1 MSSQPRV
8 VQTGALPANT
18 VKPLE
23 PGSSNVFDSAIQ
35 KSNNQTVAQN
45 ALIGNNK
52 TGGKKRKSRLRGGA
66 APLSPAPVQP
76 PVVQVAAAPSYAV
89 NKTETNDINA
99 QIAGLAVSNQ
109 NNAAFDATV
118 GGTQADTARIAAE
131 QQAVY
136 SGVGGSVKRRR
147 TTAKSKKGGSWPVW
161 GCLSGGK
168 KSRKTRRSRRKT
180 RKHMKRHR
188 H

>member
-8 VQTGALPANT
+8 VQTGALPPNNIQ
-18 VKPLE
+18 PLE
-23 PGSSNVFDSAIQ
+23 PGSPNVFQSAIQ
-35 KSNNQTVAQN
+35 KSNNQTASQM
-45 ALIGNNK
+45 ALIG
-52 TGGKKRKSRLRGGA
+52 GRKKRYRGGA
-66 APLSPAPVQP
+66 APLSPAPAQP

-89 NKTETNDINA
+89 NKSATNDINT

-109 NNAAFDATV
+109 NNAAFDGTV
-118 GGTQADTARIAAE
+118 NGNPGDTAVIAAQ
-131 QQAVY
+131 QQATY
-136 SGVGGSVKRRR
+136 TGKGGS
-147 TTAKSKKGGSWPVW
+147 KSKSKSKKHLKKGGSWPVW

-168 KSRKTRRSRRKT
+168 KSRKSRRSRRRKT